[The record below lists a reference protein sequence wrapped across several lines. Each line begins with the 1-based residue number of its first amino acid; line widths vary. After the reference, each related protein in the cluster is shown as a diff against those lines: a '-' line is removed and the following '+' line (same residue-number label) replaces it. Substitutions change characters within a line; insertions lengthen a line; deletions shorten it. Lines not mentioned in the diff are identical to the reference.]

1 MNHKYQ
7 ATRPFLAYEFL
18 PKSYRF
24 EVFQKSWQQLISSQL
39 GDIQKWRR
47 KMSGFRPH
55 SFLRHFSHFFYYTPF
70 PMSPGK

>member
-7 ATRPFLAYEFL
+7 ETKPFLACELL
-18 PKSYRF
+18 PKIYRF
-24 EVFQKSWQQLISSQL
+24 EVFQKSWWQLISSQL

-55 SFLRHFSHFFYYTPF
+55 SPLRHL
-70 PMSPGK
+70 

>member
-7 ATRPFLAYEFL
+7 ATRAFLACEFL

-39 GDIQKWRR
+39 GDIQK
-47 KMSGFRPH
+47 
-55 SFLRHFSHFFYYTPF
+55 
-70 PMSPGK
+70 